1 MPKIK
6 NAKILILATD
16 GFEQSEL
23 DVPREKLKAVA
34 QLVHVAAPKERKE
47 KQSIMGWRDHDW
59 GDPAAPKERKEK
71 QSIMGWRDHDWGDP
85 VPVDVELSD
94 ASTSLYDAIVLPG
107 GQMNPDTLRKNPEA
121 LALIK
126 AFLAEGKVVAAICHA
141 PWLLIEANAVR
152 GRRATSY
159 DSIKTDMINAGAN
172 WLDEPVVADQGIVTS
187 RNPGDLEAFVAKIIE
202 EVEEGKHERAVL
214 AA

>member
-34 QLVHVAAPKERKE
+34 QLVHVAAPKERKSKE
-47 KQSIMGWRDHDW
+47 AILGWQKGDW
-59 GDPAAPKERKEK
+59 GKAT
-71 QSIMGWRDHDWGDP
+71 
-85 VPVDVELSD
+85 PVDVELSET
-94 ASTSLYDAIVLPG
+94 STALYDALVLPG
-107 GQMNPDTLRKNPEA
+107 GQMNPDTLRKNAEA
-121 LALIK
+121 LKLIK
-126 AFLAEGKVVAAICHA
+126 GFLNEGKVIAAICHA
-141 PWLLIEANAVR
+141 PWLLIEVNAVR

-172 WLDEPVVADQGIVTS
+172 WVDEAAVADQGIITS
-187 RNPGDLEAFVAKIIE
+187 RNPGDLDAFVAKIIE
-202 EVEEGKHERAVL
+202 EIEEGRHERAVL

>member
-23 DVPREKLKAVA
+23 EVPRDKLKAVA
-34 QLVHVAAPKERKE
+34 QLVHVAAPKERKKKE
-47 KQSIMGWRDHDW
+47 AIVGWQNHDW
-59 GDPAAPKERKEK
+59 GK
-71 QSIMGWRDHDWGDP
+71 P
-85 VPVDVELSD
+85 VPVDVELSE
-94 ASTSLYDAIVLPG
+94 ASTSLYDALVLPG
-107 GQMNPDTLRKNPEA
+107 GQMNPDTLRKNPDA
-121 LALIK
+121 LKLIK
-126 AFLAEGKVVAAICHA
+126 AFLNEGKVVAAICHA
-141 PWLLIEANAVR
+141 PWLLIEANALR

-159 DSIKTDMINAGAN
+159 DSIKTDVVNAGAH
-172 WLDEPVVADQGIVTS
+172 WVDEPVVSDQGIVTS

-202 EVEEGKHERAVL
+202 EIEEGKHERAVL

>member
-1 MPKIK
+1 MPKISK
-6 NAKILILATD
+6 AKILILATD

-34 QLVHVAAPKERKE
+34 QLVHVAAPKERKQ
-47 KQSIMGWRDHDW
+47 KDSIIGWDKKDW
-59 GDPAAPKERKEK
+59 GK
-71 QSIMGWRDHDWGDP
+71 P
-85 VPVDVELSD
+85 VKVDVELSD
-94 ASTSLYDAIVLPG
+94 ASTALYDAIVLPG
-107 GQMNPDTLRKNPEA
+107 GQMNPDTLRQNPEA
-121 LALIK
+121 LKLIK
-126 AFLAEGKVVAAICHA
+126 SFLSEGKVVAAICHA

-159 DSIKTDMINAGAN
+159 NSIKTDMLNAGAN
-172 WLDEPVVADQGIVTS
+172 WFDEPVVADEGIVTS

-202 EVEEGKHERAVL
+202 EVEEGKHDRAVL